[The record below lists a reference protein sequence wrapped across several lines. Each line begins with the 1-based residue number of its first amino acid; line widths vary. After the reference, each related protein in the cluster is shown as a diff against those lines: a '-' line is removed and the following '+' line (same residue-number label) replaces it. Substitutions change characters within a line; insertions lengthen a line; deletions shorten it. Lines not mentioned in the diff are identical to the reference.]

1 MYLKSAQQF
10 DDTCF
15 SHLYKDRR
23 TPLFYVTLKSKAC
36 RKIIFF
42 SEISAWHLSEPLY
55 FSWEKYYSLE
65 KLTAMLGMG

>member
-36 RKIIFF
+36 RKINFF
-42 SEISAWHLSEPLY
+42 LRFQPGICQNHFTLAGKNTILWKS
-55 FSWEKYYSLE
+55 
-65 KLTAMLGMG
+65 